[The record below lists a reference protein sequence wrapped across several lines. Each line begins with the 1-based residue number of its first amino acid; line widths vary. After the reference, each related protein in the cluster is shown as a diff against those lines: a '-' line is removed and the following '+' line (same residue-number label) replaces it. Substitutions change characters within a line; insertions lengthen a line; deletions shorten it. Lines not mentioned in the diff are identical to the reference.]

1 MESPCQTQL
10 GDMVSVQVFRTQ
22 DTVNDLSG
30 PAGIRHS
37 WVAVSVHVFGTH
49 CPPRADS

>member
-22 DTVNDLSG
+22 VTVNDLSG